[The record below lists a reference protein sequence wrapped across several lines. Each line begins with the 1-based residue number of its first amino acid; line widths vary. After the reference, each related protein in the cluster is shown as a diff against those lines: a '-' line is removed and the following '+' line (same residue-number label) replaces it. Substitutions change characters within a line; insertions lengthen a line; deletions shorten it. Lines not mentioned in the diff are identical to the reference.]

1 MADKIQLSFISA
13 SNERIAPL
21 LNGDVQVEG
30 ADLIWTNSDPSE
42 TFWRQLKFEEF
53 EVCEMSFSSLLI
65 AKSQGMDMVG
75 IPVFPSRRFM
85 HALISVHVDSGI
97 EKPNDLNGKRI
108 GVGEYQQTASLW
120 LRGVLQ
126 HDFGVDQF
134 GVDWYMERSE
144 ELSHGGA
151 TGFKPMDGIKFHRI
165 PEDKSLATMLA
176 ANELDAAPIGR
187 AFSTEKNVIDRSTTV
202 RPSNADWSKVK
213 PLFPDFMAE
222 GKRFFDAH
230 GYIPA
235 NHCYA
240 IRGDVYRKHPWLAF
254 NLFAAFV
261 KAKDAWYAQLNSK
274 IPSDMIF
281 GPQYMAQ
288 TRSLFGSDP
297 YPYGIKDNAT
307 MMQTMIDFSHE
318 QGFIP
323 NKLTFEEIFAPNI
336 MDL

>member
-1 MADKIQLSFISA
+1 MAGKVQLSFISA
-13 SNERIAPL
+13 RNERIAKL
-21 LNGDVQVEG
+21 LDGEVEVEG
-30 ADLIWTNSDPSE
+30 VDLVWTNSDPSE

-65 AKSQGMDMVG
+65 AKARGSDMVA

-85 HALISVHVDSGI
+85 HAQLSVNVDSGI
-97 EKPNDLNGKRI
+97 EKPNDLYGKRI

-120 LRGVLQ
+120 TRGVLQ

-134 GVDWYMERSE
+134 SVDWWMERSE

-151 TGFKPMDGIKFHRI
+151 TGFKPMEGIKFNRI

-176 ANELDAAPIGR
+176 RGELDAAPIGR
-187 AFSTEKNVIDRSTTV
+187 AFSNEKNVIDRSTTI
-202 RPSNADWSKVK
+202 RPKPEEFAKVK

-222 GKRFFDAH
+222 GKRFFETH

-240 IRGDVYRKHPWLAF
+240 IRGDIHEKYPWVAF
-254 NLFAAFV
+254 NLYAAFV
-261 KAKDAWYAQLNSK
+261 RAKEEWYAELSSRV
-274 IPSDMIF
+274 PSDLIF

-288 TRSLFGSDP
+288 TRKIFGSDP
-297 YPYGIKDNAT
+297 FTYGLKDNQK
-307 MMQTMIDFSHE
+307 MIDTMIGFSHE

-323 NKLTFEEIFAPNI
+323 RKPDMEELFAPP
-336 MDL
+336 MLDL

>member
-1 MADKIQLSFISA
+1 MADKKQFSFISA

-21 LNGDVQVEG
+21 LNGEVQVEG
-30 ADLIWTNSDPSE
+30 AELIWTNSDPSE

-65 AKSQGMDMVG
+65 ALSQGMDMVA

-85 HALISVHVDSGI
+85 HALISVHADAGI
-97 EKPNDLNGKRI
+97 EKPSDLNGKRI

-134 GVDWYMERSE
+134 GVDWP

-151 TGFKPMDGIKFHRI
+151 TGFKPMDGIKFHQI
-165 PEDKSLATMLA
+165 PNDKSLATMLA
-176 ANELDAAPIGR
+176 NNEIDAAPIGR
-187 AFSTEKNVIDRSTTV
+187 AFTTEKNVIDRSTTV
-202 RPSNADWSKVK
+202 RPANADWSKVK
-213 PLFPDFMAE
+213 PLFPDLVAE
-222 GKRFFDAH
+222 GTRFFNEH

-240 IRGDVYRKHPWLAF
+240 IRGDVYRANPWLAF
-254 NLFAAFV
+254 NLYAAFV
-261 KAKDAWYAQLNSK
+261 KAKEAWYAQLNSK
-274 IPSDMIF
+274 IPSDMVF

-288 TRSLFGSDP
+288 TRATFGSDP
-297 YPYGIKDNAT
+297 YPYGVKDNAK

-323 NKLTFEEIFAPNI
+323 RKLEFGEIFAPNI
-336 MDL
+336 LDL